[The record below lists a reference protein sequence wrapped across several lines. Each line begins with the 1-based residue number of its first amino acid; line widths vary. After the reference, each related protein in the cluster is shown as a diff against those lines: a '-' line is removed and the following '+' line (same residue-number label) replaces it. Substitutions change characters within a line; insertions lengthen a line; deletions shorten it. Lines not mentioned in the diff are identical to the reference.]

1 MNTQARPARPA
12 TYQDILDAPPH
23 MVAEIAGG
31 RLHLHPRPASRHARA
46 SFRMA
51 GQLDGPFQGGPAAP
65 AAGTS
70 PSSPSSTSA
79 PTSSSPTSPA
89 GAASACR
96 SSPTPPP
103 STSPP
108 TGSAEI
114 LSPGT
119 RRFDLTEK
127 RELYRRNAVA
137 HLWLVDPDARTL
149 EAFTL
154 LAGAW
159 TLAAAFQD
167 GDDIRAAPFEALA
180 FPLGR
185 SGRMTPR
192 LATPF
197 PLCAAYVRG
206 TPEIF
211 LAAPP
216 GLEPLLRDE
225 AAALGLPE
233 PKAVPGGVVLAGG
246 WPEVWRANLHLRGAT
261 RVLARIAAFRALHLA
276 QLDKRARKVA
286 WGETLRADV
295 PLRVEVTT
303 RASRIWH
310 AGAAR
315 ERIAAAIRDGLGR
328 ARWRRSRT
336 RVRWCVRVRIDDD
349 LCTVSVDTSGEPL
362 HRRGHKQEVNAAPMR
377 ETLAALFLRAA
388 GYGGGEPVVDPMC
401 GSGTFVIEAA
411 EIAMGLAPGR
421 SRAFAF
427 ERLAGFDAAAWAAL
441 RGEVSAAGDGL
452 PLPGQRPRRRGG
464 RHEPGQRGPRRGGR
478 GRELRRAPDRRAGAA
493 GGAGRA
499 RDRQSALRDAAG
511 RRGEPA
517 AALCGLRRGDEG
529 AASGAGGSP
538 W

>member
-1 MNTQARPARPA
+1 MLRCAGLPRRPP
-12 TYQDILDAPPH
+12 QPLAPPGLSRY
-23 MVAEIAGG
+23 AGPCPTP
-31 RLHLHPRPASRHARA
+31 RPSRSSSPPRPASSRCCA
-46 SFRMA
+46 
-51 GQLDGPFQGGPAAP
+51 
-65 AAGTS
+65 
-70 PSSPSSTSA
+70 
-79 PTSSSPTSPA
+79 
-89 GAASACR
+89 
-96 SSPTPPP
+96 
-103 STSPP
+103 
-108 TGSAEI
+108 
-114 LSPGT
+114 T
-119 RRFDLTEK
+119 RR
-127 RELYRRNAVA
+127 
-137 HLWLVDPDARTL
+137 P
-149 EAFTL
+149 
-154 LAGAW
+154 
-159 TLAAAFQD
+159 
-167 GDDIRAAPFEALA
+167 
-180 FPLGR
+180 R
-185 SGRMTPR
+185 S
-192 LATPF
+192 
-197 PLCAAYVRG
+197 
-206 TPEIF
+206 
-211 LAAPP
+211 
-216 GLEPLLRDE
+216 
-225 AAALGLPE
+225 GLPE
-233 PKAVPGGVVLAGG
+233 PKAVPGGVAFIGG

-276 QLDKRARKVA
+276 QLDKRARKVP

-315 ERIAAAIRDGLGR
+315 ARIAAAIRDGLG
-328 ARWRRSRT
+328 AP
-336 RVRWCVRVRIDDD
+336 VAEEADEGAVVLKVRIDDD

-441 RGEVSAAGDGL
+441 RGEAAAAGDAL

-464 RHEPGQRGPRRGGR
+464 RHEPGQRGSRRGGR

-511 RRGEPA
+511 RRGRA
-517 AALCGLRRGDEG
+517 CGRSMRPSARR
-529 AASGAGGSP
+529 
-538 W
+538 